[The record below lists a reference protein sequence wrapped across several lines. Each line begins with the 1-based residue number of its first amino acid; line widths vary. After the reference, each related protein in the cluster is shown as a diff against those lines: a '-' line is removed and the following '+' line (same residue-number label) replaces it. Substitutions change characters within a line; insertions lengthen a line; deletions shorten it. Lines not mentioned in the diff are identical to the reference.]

1 MTVASDIAISHSRH
15 PHVRYGAE
23 RKLFRLWGKVT
34 NRSHSVDSAA
44 GWVVVA
50 ATAISTFAVFGVVY
64 SFGAV
69 FTAIRDEFGVGKG
82 QAALFFSITTFI
94 YFILGVFT
102 GRLADR
108 YGPRPVL
115 LVGAVAMG
123 AGLFFTSLVNNIIV
137 GYLTYGIGAGIG
149 VGCAYVPMVAAVGGW
164 FERDRTKAMGVAVAG
179 IGVGT
184 LVGAPLAKQLVLS
197 YGWRTTFV
205 VLGIG
210 SAALLALASL
220 GARRPPTAGTQEAPP
235 PLKLL
240 LRDHRFTWLYTSM
253 TFLSAGLFVPMIY
266 LDDYLEAQG
275 KTGGALLIGIIG
287 ATSVVGRLALGAVG
301 AKVDLM
307 GLYQSCVAALGA
319 SYVIWIFAGANYTML
334 VIFAVCMGTAYGG
347 WIALSPAVT
356 AYLFGP
362 VGLGGVLG
370 ALYTSAGIGGL
381 VGPPVIGVVIDSTNY
396 ETAIGLAIVFSAISL
411 VLLRTATRASAPT
424 TADAVESDDDVQPTG
439 AAASAWLVPSPQGG
453 MRLIRR

>member
-1 MTVASDIAISHSRH
+1 M
-15 PHVRYGAE
+15 
-23 RKLFRLWGKVT
+23 
-34 NRSHSVDSAA
+34 
-44 GWVVVA
+44 
-50 ATAISTFAVFGVVY
+50 
-64 SFGAV
+64 

-94 YFILGVFT
+94 YFILGIFT

-108 YGPRPVL
+108 YGPRPL
-115 LVGAVAMG
+115 LLAGAVAMG
-123 AGLFFTSLVNNIIV
+123 TGLFLTSLVNNIIL

-184 LVGAPLAKQLVLS
+184 LVGAPLAKQLVVS

-205 VLGIG
+205 VLGVG
-210 SAALLALASL
+210 SAALLVVASL
-220 GARRPPTAGTQEAPP
+220 GAIRPPGAGTQEAPP
-235 PLKLL
+235 PLRLL
-240 LRDHRFTWLYTSM
+240 LHDRRFTWLYTSM

-275 KTGGALLIGIIG
+275 KSGGALLIGIIG
-287 ATSVVGRLALGAVG
+287 AASVVGRLALGAVG

-307 GLYQSCVAALGA
+307 RLYQSCVGALGA
-319 SYVIWIFAGANYTML
+319 SYVIWIFAGANYTVL
-334 VIFAVCMGTAYGG
+334 VLFALCMGTAYGG

-356 AYLFGP
+356 AHLFGP

-381 VGPPVIGVVIDSTNY
+381 VGPPVIGVMIDATNY
-396 ETAIGLAIVFSAISL
+396 KTAIGLAIGLSVVSL
-411 VLLRTATRASAPT
+411 LLLRTATRAATPT
-424 TADAVESDDDVQPTG
+424 IAVPFEPIGQEELTQPT
-439 AAASAWLVPSPQGG
+439 ASAWLVPSPDGG

>member
-1 MTVASDIAISHSRH
+1 
-15 PHVRYGAE
+15 
-23 RKLFRLWGKVT
+23 
-34 NRSHSVDSAA
+34 
-44 GWVVVA
+44 VVVA
-50 ATAISTFAVFGVVY
+50 ATTITLFAVFGVVY
-64 SFGAV
+64 SFGAM

-123 AGLFFTSLVNNIIV
+123 AGLFLTSLVNNIIV

-164 FERDRTKAMGVAVAG
+164 FERDRTKAMGVAVSG

-184 LVGAPLAKQLVLS
+184 LVGAPLAKQLVIS
-197 YGWRTTFV
+197 YGWRSTFV
-205 VLGIG
+205 VLGVG
-210 SAALLALASL
+210 SAALLVVASI
-220 GARRPPTAGTQEAPP
+220 GARRPPGAGTQETPP
-235 PLKLL
+235 PLRLL
-240 LRDHRFTWLYTSM
+240 LHDRRFTWLYTSM

-266 LDDYLEAQG
+266 LDDYLDAQG
-275 KTGGALLIGIIG
+275 KTGGALLIGITG
-287 ATSVVGRLALGAVG
+287 AASVVGRLALGAVG

-307 GLYQSCVAALGA
+307 RLYQCCVAALGA
-319 SYVIWIFAGANYTML
+319 SYFIWIVAGANYTVL
-334 VIFAVCMGTAYGG
+334 VIFVLVMGTAYGG
-347 WIALSPAVT
+347 WIALSPAVI

-381 VGPPVIGVVIDSTNY
+381 FGPPLIGVVIDATSY
-396 ETAIGLAIVFSAISL
+396 ETAIGLAIALSAISL
-411 VLLRTATRASAPT
+411 VLLRTATRAAES
-424 TADAVESDDDVQPTG
+424 TAVDAVQPTEEVP
-439 AAASAWLVPSPQGG
+439 ATASVASAWLVPSTQGG